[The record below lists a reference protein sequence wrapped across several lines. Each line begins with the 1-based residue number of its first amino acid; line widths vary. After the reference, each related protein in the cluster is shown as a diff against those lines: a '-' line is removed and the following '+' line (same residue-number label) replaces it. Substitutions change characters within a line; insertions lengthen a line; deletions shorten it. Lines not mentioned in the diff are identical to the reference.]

1 MEAHPRYQLLDKIAS
16 GSFATVY
23 RGRDLELG
31 REVAIK
37 QIHDQYLADPQQLER
52 YWGEAQMLA
61 SFQHPNIVTIYDI
74 VRERG
79 WLILELMQSDLSKIA
94 GRKQMPLE
102 SLRTTLAHSL
112 RALKFLHAHG
122 IVHGDVKPSNMMID
136 RRRRVKIGDF
146 GLARRVSNEQG
157 SLIKGTTKY
166 MAPEVVSDEFGD
178 VGPASDLYS
187 LGFAAYEL
195 MCGEKFEELFPG
207 LNAFGRD
214 RQMAW
219 MMWHAAPD
227 RRLPEIGRV
236 LADVPDDLARTI
248 QKLTA
253 KPQSLR
259 YRNADEALSD
269 LNIDLKLVKTGE
281 ESAENLGRPSQSG
294 GGNKRRLL
302 IIAAFATSVMLS
314 LFVAFWDNS
323 PNSNSQP
330 VVDSSNVTRG
340 IVRQVE
346 AAQDKLVIE
355 DEEGRPDEIEIGKKP
370 QIRLYTMGM
379 ENERYVLLRE
389 LAPQDRVEIRFQESG
404 VRQTALIT
412 ALRPVHGDGKL
423 KETDP
428 VGKKLVV
435 TLDADPQPQDVPMY
449 VPPAAKLLLNGMT
462 AKLDELVPGDRVTVT
477 HLKDTEGRAARDV
490 IRLEALRTVQ
500 MTGFVK
506 EIAMIQDRPNLVI
519 ERLKAPTDTPGESPR
534 DVRTIPFAE
543 DCRISINGKADN
555 DGKKFVPT
563 DLQKGDRVE
572 ASFDAQVTSVAAI
585 RRQSL
590 LGATFRRVDLGA
602 REIVVQPNNAPEK
615 KIAVPA
621 ECTITRNEQPAE
633 LADLREGDTLDIS
646 YEQPGEIA
654 LARTIDARQLK

>member
-37 QIHDQYLADPQQLER
+37 QIHDQYLSDPQQLDR
-52 YWGEAQMLA
+52 YWGEAQLLA

-122 IVHGDVKPSNMMID
+122 IVHGDIKPSNMMID

-195 MCGEKFEELFPG
+195 MCGDKFEELFPG

-227 RRLPEIGRV
+227 RRLPEISRV
-236 LADVPDDLARTI
+236 LAEVPEDLARTI

-253 KPQSLR
+253 KPQSQR
-259 YRNADEALSD
+259 YKYADEALSD
-269 LNIDLKLVKTGE
+269 LNIDLKLVKSGE
-281 ESAENLGRPSQSG
+281 ESTDHLGRTTIIKSAPG
-294 GGNKRRLL
+294 KRRILA
-302 IIAAFATSVMLS
+302 IAAFAASLILS
-314 LFVAFWDNS
+314 AFALWPSGSGD
-323 PNSNSQP
+323 SQP
-330 VVDSSNVTRG
+330 VVKNDNVTRG
-340 IVRQVE
+340 IVRSVE
-346 AAQDKLVIE
+346 SNEDKIVIE
-355 DEEGRPDEIEIGKKP
+355 DEQGAPDEIAIGKKP
-370 QIRLYTMGM
+370 KIRLFSM
-379 ENERYVLLRE
+379 EDDRFVLLRE
-389 LAPQDRVEIRFQESG
+389 LAPQDRVEIRFEESG
-404 VRQTALIT
+404 GKRTAVVT
-412 ALRPVHGDGKL
+412 AMRPVQGTGKIR
-423 KETDP
+423 D
-428 VGKKLVV
+428 VDAASRKLVV
-435 TLDADPQPQDVPMY
+435 TLAADPHPQDVPMY
-449 VPPAAKLLLNGMT
+449 VPAGARLLLNGMT
-462 AKLDELVPGDRVTVT
+462 AKIDELGPGDRVTVV

-490 IRLEALRTVQ
+490 IKLDALRMMQVTAFISGITVRNDHPWL
-500 MTGFVK
+500 
-506 EIAMIQDRPNLVI
+506 AI
-519 ERLKAPTDTPGESPR
+519 ERLRAPSDAPGESR
-534 DVRTIPFAE
+534 RERKEIQFAD
-543 DCRISINGKADN
+543 DCRITINGKPDDGGRKYVPADL
-555 DGKKFVPT
+555 KR
-563 DLQKGDRVE
+563 GDRVE
-572 ASFDAQVTSVAAI
+572 VSYDAQVTGVDAV
-585 RRQSL
+585 RRLSL
-590 LGATFRRVDLGA
+590 IGTTLRRVNQTA
-602 REIVVQPNNAPEK
+602 REMVVQPDNASEATFTVPED
-615 KIAVPA
+615 
-621 ECTITRNEQPAE
+621 CQITRDEQKADFSE
-633 LADLREGDTLDIS
+633 LQEGDTLDIS
-646 YEQPGEIA
+646 YEQPADMPGVA
-654 LARTIDARQLK
+654 YTIDARRLK